1 MSTSFYSALRSL
13 INNRSDQYG
22 SVGDSIQTIY
32 IILWKIKL
40 IKYEMLFIKIIEYYF
55 LKFLFEMYEII
66 VMKLFIC

>member
-32 IILWKIKL
+32 IILWKIT

>member
-32 IILWKIKL
+32 IILWKIK
-40 IKYEMLFIKIIEYYF
+40 YEMLFIKIIEYYF